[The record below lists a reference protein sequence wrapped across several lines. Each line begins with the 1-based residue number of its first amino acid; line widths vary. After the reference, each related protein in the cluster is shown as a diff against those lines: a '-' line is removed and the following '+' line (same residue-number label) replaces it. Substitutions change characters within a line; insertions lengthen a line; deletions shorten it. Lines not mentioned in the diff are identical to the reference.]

1 MACIRHEVVCE
12 VCYERVVL
20 AAFVFGCVMS
30 HRFSSQEER
39 RFHFHFHFHSL
50 RESNAESMA
59 PTAVNNRL
67 RFAATSSTPDVLL
80 VDALAG
86 SSDEATAAMVDAGIV
101 VVISAVSVVEDA
113 SAAVMLP
120 LSESVVKKMKQTRPM
135 ATPRRRAPNIVHIYH
150 GSQSP
155 TTRTRGF
162 SDSLL
167 PLLLAIVL
175 VTGGAAAFPAVI
187 TALYNGNAYP
197 LPGRISVS

>member
-1 MACIRHEVVCE
+1 MACIRHDVVCE
-12 VCYERVVL
+12 VCFERVVL

-30 HRFSSQEER
+30 QILLSRRKTFSSLFS
-39 RFHFHFHFHSL
+39 FHYV
-50 RESNAESMA
+50 NVPTKAESMA

-113 SAAVMLP
+113 SAVVMLP
-120 LSESVVKKMKQTRPM
+120 LSESVVKKIKQTRPM
-135 ATPRRRAPNIVHIYH
+135 ATPRRRAPNIVHIYN

-155 TTRTRGF
+155 ATRTRGF

-167 PLLLAIVL
+167 LLLEIVL